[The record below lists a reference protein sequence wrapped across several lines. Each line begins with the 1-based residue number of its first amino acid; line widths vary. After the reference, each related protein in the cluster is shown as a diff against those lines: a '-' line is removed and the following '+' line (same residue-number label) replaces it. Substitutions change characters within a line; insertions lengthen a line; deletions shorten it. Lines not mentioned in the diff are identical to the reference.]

1 MASTSQPPFPA
12 TELLDELR
20 TILLFTADFL
30 AMTRSAE
37 AAATFIGFDSEQY
50 HSEPLSRVALDS
62 FRIAPTMTVI
72 YDYAFQVGEAR
83 HFNEDLLQDAN
94 IFIEGVP
101 RVGGQDHQGGETHP
115 YMTEDGTCRRAIT
128 TANARWKLESPTPSE
143 LSVRELALLANMTE
157 GAVRNALAAAGIKA
171 KGSRTFVDVAF
182 AREWLAGR
190 RSFVPTTCWEYTPDA
205 AHLDIRTARTVSDL
219 SLALTRRAEQ
229 KGLSVAA
236 LATASTVVPERTAAW
251 LTGTPDLDIATA
263 VALATAL
270 DLDPA
275 LVAGRTVELL
285 LRQSS

>member
-1 MASTSQPPFPA
+1 MAPTPQVPFPA

-37 AAATFIGFDSEQY
+37 AAAAFIGFDSEQY
-50 HSEPLSRVALDS
+50 HSESPSRVALHS
-62 FRIAPTMTVI
+62 FRVAPTMTII
-72 YDYAFQVGEAR
+72 YDYAFQVGEAHR
-83 HFNEDLLQDAN
+83 FSEAHLQDALV
-94 IFIEGVP
+94 FIDGVP
-101 RVGGQDHQGGETHP
+101 RVGGQGAEGGMTHP
-115 YMTEDGTCRRAIT
+115 YMGEDGLCRRAIT
-128 TANARWKLESPTPSE
+128 TANARWKLEKIFNFD
-143 LSVRELALLANMTE
+143 LSVRELALLAGMTE

-171 KGSRTFVDVAF
+171 KGSRTYVSNTF

-190 RSFVPTTCWEYTPDA
+190 RGFVPTTCWEYTPDA

-229 KGLSVAA
+229 KGLSVTA

-251 LTGTPDLDIATA
+251 LTGTPDLDVATA